1 MSLAFKLASDLDTR
15 LSVGE
20 SEWVSQPSTG
30 GIACAG
36 RCSLSPSLSAGK
48 GRGEGR
54 GTVTSLEL
62 RPYSYA
68 ALSIA

>member
-1 MSLAFKLASDLDTR
+1 MPLVFKLASDLDTR

-20 SEWVSQPSTG
+20 SEWVSQPRTG
-30 GIACAG
+30 CIACAG
-36 RCSLSPSLSAGK
+36 RCSHSVTITLRGGGK
-48 GRGEGR
+48 EGR